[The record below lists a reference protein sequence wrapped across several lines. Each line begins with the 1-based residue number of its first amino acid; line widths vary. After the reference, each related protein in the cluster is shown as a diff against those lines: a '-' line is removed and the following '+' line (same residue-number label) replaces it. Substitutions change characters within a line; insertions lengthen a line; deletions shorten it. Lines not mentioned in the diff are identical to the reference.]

1 MGKIICFA
9 NNKGGVG
16 KTISAS
22 SIGLAFAKMGK
33 KILFIDLDSQA
44 NLTSVVSGT
53 DTMEQKWERTIE
65 DAFIMGTQEKLPIL
79 HTDDPNVDFVPTD
92 LDLSNF
98 EKDTARA
105 PFQQL
110 LLTDLLSPVKDSYD
124 YIIIDCPPSLG
135 IITYNA
141 LIASDHLILVT
152 NPEGS
157 SYRGLEMMI
166 TLYNEIVTN
175 PRYNP
180 NLKIAGIIVTR
191 TKRDKITKMHTDM
204 LTNDFGP
211 LLMRPFIP
219 ESTKVN
225 QSTSFSRSIFEIEP
239 NGRVADAYL
248 QLSQEMILRLNDSF
262 NTAG

>member
-22 SIGLAFAKMGK
+22 TIGLAFAKMGK
-33 KILFIDLDSQA
+33 RILFIDLDSQA
-44 NLTSVVSGT
+44 NLTSVISRT
-53 DTMEQKWERTIE
+53 DTLDQKWERTIE
-65 DAFIMGTQEKLPIL
+65 DAFIMGAQEELPVL
-79 HTDDPNVDFVPTD
+79 HTDDPNVDYVPTD

-110 LLTDLLSPVKDSYD
+110 LLTDLLAPVKDKYE

-135 IITYNA
+135 VITYNA
-141 LIASDHLILVT
+141 LIASDYLVLVT

-166 TLYNEIVTN
+166 MLYNEIVTN

-180 NLKIAGIIVTR
+180 NLQIAGIIVTR
-191 TKRDKITKMHTDM
+191 TKRDKVTKMHTDM
-204 LTNDFGP
+204 LVQDYGP
-211 LLMRPFIP
+211 LVLKPFIP

-225 QSTSFSRSIFEIEP
+225 QSTSFSRSIYEIEP
-239 NGRVADAYL
+239 EGKVANAYL
-248 QLSQEMILRLNDSF
+248 EISQELIVRINDIE
-262 NTAG
+262 AGK